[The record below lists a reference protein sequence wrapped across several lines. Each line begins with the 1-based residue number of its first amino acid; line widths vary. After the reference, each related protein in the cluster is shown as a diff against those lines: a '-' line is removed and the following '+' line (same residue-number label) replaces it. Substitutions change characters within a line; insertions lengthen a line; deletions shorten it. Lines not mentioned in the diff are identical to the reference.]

1 MLYGD
6 HIFMLLD
13 LLIQSKHPFMR
24 CTFSSVSLSFPSAL
38 PFKLAY
44 EYTVYLIYLI
54 VNWKIQ
60 ITTMLQTYFT

>member
-6 HIFMLLD
+6 HIFMLLI
-13 LLIQSKHPFMR
+13 LLIQSEHLFMR
-24 CTFSSVSLSFPSAL
+24 HSFSSVSLSFLSAL

-54 VNWKIQ
+54 V
-60 ITTMLQTYFT
+60 

>member
-13 LLIQSKHPFMR
+13 LLIQSEHLFMR
-24 CTFSSVSLSFPSAL
+24 RTFSSVSLFFPLAL

-44 EYTVYLIYLI
+44 EYTVFLINLIYII
-54 VNWKIQ
+54 V
-60 ITTMLQTYFT
+60 

>member
-13 LLIQSKHPFMR
+13 LFIQSEHLFMR
-24 CTFSSVSLSFPSAL
+24 RTFSSVSLSFPLAL
-38 PFKLAY
+38 SFKLAY

-54 VNWKIQ
+54 V
-60 ITTMLQTYFT
+60 